1 MTTQRAKSASR
12 VFPHRG
18 DDFEIR
24 VEDGE
29 IFLTGY
35 AWSAPEA
42 LTPGDAEFAASVITV
57 AGDFARK
64 AMAM

>member
-1 MTTQRAKSASR
+1 MSAQRAKSTAR
-12 VFPHRG
+12 VFRAG

-35 AWSAPEA
+35 GWSGPEA
-42 LTPGDAEFAASVITV
+42 LSDQDAMFAAAAISEARYYM
-57 AGDFARK
+57 AGGGAS
-64 AMAM
+64 